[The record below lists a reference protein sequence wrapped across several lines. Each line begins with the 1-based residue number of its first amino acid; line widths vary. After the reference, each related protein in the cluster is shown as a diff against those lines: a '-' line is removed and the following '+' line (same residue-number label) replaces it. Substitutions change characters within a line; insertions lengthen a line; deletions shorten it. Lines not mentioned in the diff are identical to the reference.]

1 MTVVAS
7 LALPIPALSAL
18 NKYAI
23 QYPLDRL
30 HYAMFQLLLMV
41 LVPLLVLAMHWPGD
55 RYRLEVAHYDS
66 VPPAAQTKHQ
76 PKPAQQS
83 TTSQDC
89 DSNVSRTEGTRD
101 AAHRYAAKCAELE
114 QRFIQM
120 AAGDSDPQAEDIW
133 KPLTALKQPYPVT
146 VEGHVS
152 KPFCFRVIFYAPTQ
166 PGTAFDLL
174 SSILKRPQWDEL
186 TESTRIVEKLGPCDA
201 IHYIKMKAVWPTAA
215 RDSLLL
221 SHLAAVQTGN
231 GETAY
236 LNVSQSIVDHRVPEN
251 VAAGI
256 VRMEAGIAGQ
266 IVTQITPEEL
276 QHLGLDNS
284 KSWCK
289 VVQIADGDLR
299 GWIPKSV
306 IKFIATKALPRS
318 LTKVCRQLSTMPSR
332 QESLLLEN
340 ASDTLPPTE
349 AAVPLDRP
357 ATTYRDTAAVGEGS
371 TSAVAATRPR
381 ISAMWLL
388 RVLLRYAVPAVV
400 AAIATLIF
408 KLIARRR

>member
-1 MTVVAS
+1 MREIYTLIHAVDHAS
-7 LALPIPALSAL
+7 NGSHTGGA
-18 NKYAI
+18 K
-23 QYPLDRL
+23 
-30 HYAMFQLLLMV
+30 
-41 LVPLLVLAMHWPGD
+41 
-55 RYRLEVAHYDS
+55 
-66 VPPAAQTKHQ
+66 
-76 PKPAQQS
+76 
-83 TTSQDC
+83 
-89 DSNVSRTEGTRD
+89 D
-101 AAHRYAAKCAELE
+101 AAHRYASKCTELE
-114 QRFIQM
+114 HRFIQM
-120 AAGDSDPQAEDIW
+120 ASGESDSQAEDVW

-236 LNVSQSIVDHRVPEN
+236 LNVSQSIEDQRVPEN
-251 VAAGI
+251 VAEGI

-266 IVTQITPEEL
+266 LITQTTAEER
-276 QHLGLDNS
+276 QHLGLDDS
-284 KSWCK
+284 RSWCK
-289 VVQIADGDLR
+289 VVQIADGDLK

-306 IKFIATKALPRS
+306 IKFIATKALPQS

-332 QESLLLEN
+332 QESLLLQN
-340 ASDTLPPTE
+340 STIHSLPTE
-349 AAVPLDRP
+349 AVPLEQP
-357 ATTYRDTAAVGEGS
+357 ALEYRNAAVSDGSTAAV
-371 TSAVAATRPR
+371 AAIRPR
-381 ISAMWLL
+381 ISAMWFL
-388 RVLLRYAVPAVV
+388 RILLRYAVPAVV
-400 AAIATLIF
+400 AAIATLFF
-408 KLIARRR
+408 KIVARRR